1 MDNAK
6 HLHAK
11 TVLTLITA
19 AILGGCAS
27 VEVTPERTIMP
38 LKALSS
44 YKVDCG
50 NKQQQLAFL
59 KQQMPTQNER
69 RAARDGWSLWQTDS
83 VSSAEAERRNIAGG
97 WTGVVIYEKIR
108 QLEAYCP

>member
-11 TVLTLITA
+11 TLLALITA
-19 AILGGCAS
+19 VILGGCAS

-44 YKVDCG
+44 YRVDCD
-50 NKQQQLAFL
+50 NKQNQLAFL
-59 KQQMPTQNER
+59 RQQMPTQNER
-69 RAARDGWSLWQTDS
+69 RAARDNWSMWQTDS

-97 WTGVVIYEKIR
+97 WTGVVISEKIR